1 MSLNGLKKVP
11 VFTSPRVHNVTEL
24 ARSIDV
30 TTNTPH
36 HSNAKPAA
44 LEVKVESGTTP
55 PVDIQIH
62 AVVETLIPTLEQSVP
77 SPSRRRPATPS
88 SAIALDILP
97 SADELRRVIDAALV
111 SLQPSSHDCRILSML
126 SMVLDSSPNEIRAL
140 MIREFVLPDSEP
152 GE

>member
-1 MSLNGLKKVP
+1 M
-11 VFTSPRVHNVTEL
+11 FASPRVHNVTVL
-24 ARSIDV
+24 ARSIDM

-36 HSNAKPAA
+36 HSNAEHAA

-62 AVVETLIPTLEQSVP
+62 AVVETLIPTAEQSA
-77 SPSRRRPATPS
+77 PSRSSRRPATAS
-88 SAIALDILP
+88 SEIAMDILP

-111 SLQPSSHDCRILSML
+111 SLQPSSHDYRILSMISL
-126 SMVLDSSPNEIRAL
+126 GLDSPPSERRAL